1 MLRIYKKIIIYFL
14 LMQWVDDLPERK
26 VDGVAADKGG
36 HDAPQLPGHHLGLAR
51 QQEQIV
57 TSMIYLFWEILK
69 ILLII

>member
-1 MLRIYKKIIIYFL
+1 MLRIYKTIIIHFL

-51 QQEQIV
+51 QQIV
-57 TSMIYLFWEILK
+57 TSRIYLFWKILK